1 MITEQD
7 LREAI
12 AECQG
17 ERNPGA
23 NTCIKLAAFFILK
36 DHLFPEEK
44 QDPGPEPPATYSF
57 SAAPA
62 MDGDLIHADGDSD
75 FQRAIDG
82 RYMQDILP
90 ILDELMTA
98 LSVVNPRLYAGAMR
112 KLND

>member
-36 DHLFPEEK
+36 DHLFPDEK
-44 QDPGPEPPATYSF
+44 QEPDTEQPQGYSFAAAPPEPGGIQT
-57 SAAPA
+57 
-62 MDGDLIHADGDSD
+62 DGDSE
-75 FQRAIDG
+75 FLQAVNG
-82 RYMQDILP
+82 RDVADIMPLM
-90 ILDELMTA
+90 DELMTA
-98 LSVVNPRLYAGAMR
+98 VSVMNPRLYAGTMR
-112 KLND
+112 RLKE